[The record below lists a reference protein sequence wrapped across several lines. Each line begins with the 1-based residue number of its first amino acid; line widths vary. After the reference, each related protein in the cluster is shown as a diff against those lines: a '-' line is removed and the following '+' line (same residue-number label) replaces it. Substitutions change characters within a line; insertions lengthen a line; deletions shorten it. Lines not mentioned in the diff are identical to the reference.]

1 MQHSWSLI
9 ERAPERNLFAQ
20 SRNFIIT
27 TAVHCCSKARSV
39 GVEFDVVDGHS
50 SGEWAKQNDE
60 GACASGL
67 AARSTRYLFWIN
79 NIWYLAESPY
89 SQIETPNTPMSDTDL
104 RELGSLGPSRPGSTT
119 RVSRAPVR
127 YSFSSS
133 NRASPHSSIRAAMGQ
148 GLYVVMDYAR
158 ESKIGQPEIKGCH
171 YHGAT
176 PGHILVSRSATHRNF
191 P

>member
-1 MQHSWSLI
+1 MTVGYSLDAPYMQHSWSLI

-27 TAVHCCSKARSV
+27 TAVHSCSKARSV

-104 RELGSLGPSRPGSTT
+104 RELGSLGPSRPSSTT

-133 NRASPHSSIRAAMGQ
+133 NRASPHSSIRAAMGE
-148 GLYVVMDYAR
+148 YD
-158 ESKIGQPEIKGCH
+158 IGKD
-171 YHGAT
+171 
-176 PGHILVSRSATHRNF
+176 
-191 P
+191 